1 MKNSKQ
7 TTFSEDDM
15 IAAAYCSLE
24 RMCNNMY
31 AIIDKFI
38 SDIAKPEDKEDVAI
52 AQCILQMAICKTRSL
67 LQLSHGISIAPDR
80 MDVVLFDPT
89 SMFSILRSL
98 YELVFTFRNIY
109 IMTDTEDE
117 RHILLNIWKICGLNN
132 RQKENILP
140 KKTNQTYCEK
150 QKKEA
155 KDIEIMKQEI
165 SSILAALNIKKSAK
179 KDIERTLNEIITK
192 KTTSIKGYK
201 FDKEVSC
208 ITAFRKISLTSS
220 PQYIYKDPQL
230 GFIYTIFSMH
240 THPSYLSILQFGQM
254 YKDEQYKK
262 QLKEVLTSA
271 CIFNA
276 HLIQDFCN
284 FIPEC
289 QKYYEQMEGTNIDEE
304 LRKQ

>member
-31 AIIDKFI
+31 AIVDKFR

-67 LQLSHGISIAPDR
+67 LQLSHGISIAPNR
-80 MDVVLFDPT
+80 MDIILFDPT
-89 SMFSILRSL
+89 SMFSLLRSL

-109 IMTDTEDE
+109 IMTETEGE
-117 RHILLNIWKICGLNN
+117 RQILLYIWKICGLNN
-132 RQKENILP
+132 RQKESALP
-140 KKTNQTYCEK
+140 KGPNQEYYEK

-192 KTTSIKGYK
+192 KSTSIKGYK

-230 GFIYTIFSMH
+230 GIIYTIFSMH

-271 CIFNA
+271 CILNA

-289 QKYYEQMEGTNIDEE
+289 QKYYEQMEGTDIDEE